1 MNRLAA
7 LGACPNIVCS
17 KPICLQALVIVLPSP
32 NEGIE
37 NICGPVETPYYIDLA
52 NQLAQFTIVKFDDQE
67 CLKSG

>member
-1 MNRLAA
+1 MDLDQH
-7 LGACPNIVCS
+7 
-17 KPICLQALVIVLPSP
+17 CL

-52 NQLAQFTIVKFDDQE
+52 NQLAQFTIVKFDEQE